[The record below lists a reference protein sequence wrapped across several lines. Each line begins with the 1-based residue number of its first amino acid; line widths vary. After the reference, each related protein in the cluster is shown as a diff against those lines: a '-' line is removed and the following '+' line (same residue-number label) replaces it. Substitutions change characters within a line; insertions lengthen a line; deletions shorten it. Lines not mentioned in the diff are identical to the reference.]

1 MQRKLST
8 ILTLTGLIFCSVA
21 TGQTLTLDECV
32 ERALESNLDYQNTN
46 LDIKAAEYRIK
57 EVKSALYPTINVT
70 GQSSYYHELPGQ
82 YVPASGFGGADG
94 TYQKITLGM
103 KQNSSAML
111 QMTHEVYNQKV
122 MVGLKAAKT
131 SREAAILQT
140 EVSREN
146 LVYNV
151 TATFYSIQIL
161 NDNLTRLT
169 ENIKNLEK
177 TAEINGILKD
187 NDLVSANTHNR
198 MLINLENLRNQQEN
212 QKVLLEK
219 NYTQLK
225 YLLNLEM
232 NRGIKVAPFNYDE
245 LLVIASDEESF
256 LRPDIRLQETTVR
269 LAQLD
274 KKSATAG
281 YFPVLV
287 HSATFGYN
295 GFNDSY
301 KPFES
306 VNNDWIRSSY
316 VSWTLKIPVFSG
328 FQRSNQ
334 IRQKQVI
341 IDQQVNRLTMLKS
354 NAEREIADAR
364 INFHTNKKL
373 VANNKKSLDL
383 AETLFTSATAEY
395 ENGIISVT
403 ELLNAQS
410 DLTDARTNYSN
421 ALLNLKLAELSLRK
435 ANGTLLTYK
444 P

>member
-1 MQRKLST
+1 MQMKIST
-8 ILTLTGLIFCSVA
+8 ILTLIGLIFCSVA

-32 ERALESNLDYQNTN
+32 ERALANNLDYENSNLDV
-46 LDIKAAEYRIK
+46 KAAEYRIK

-70 GQSSYYHELPGQ
+70 GQSLYYHELPGQ
-82 YVPASGFGGADG
+82 YVPASAFGGADG

-103 KQNSSAML
+103 KQNTSATL

-122 MVGLKAAKT
+122 RVGLKAAKT

-140 EVSREN
+140 EVAREN
-146 LVYNV
+146 LIYNV

-161 NDNLTRLT
+161 NDNLNGLQ
-169 ENIKNLEK
+169 ENIRNLEK
-177 TAEINGILKD
+177 TVEINGTLKD
-187 NDLVSANTHNR
+187 NDLVSANTHSR
-198 MLINLENLRNQQEN
+198 MLINLENLRNQEEN
-212 QKVLLEK
+212 QRVLLEK

-225 YLLNLEM
+225 HLLNLEM
-232 NRGIKVAPFNYDE
+232 DRSIEVEPFNYEE
-245 LLVIASDEESF
+245 LLAVASEEESI
-256 LRPDIRLQETTVR
+256 LRPDIRLQEATVR

-295 GFNDSY
+295 GFNDSF
-301 KPFES
+301 KPFDA
-306 VNNDWIRSSY
+306 VNDDWVRNSY

-328 FQRSNQ
+328 FQRRNQ
-334 IRQKQVI
+334 VRQKQVI
-341 IDQQVNRLTMLKS
+341 IDQQVNRLTMMRS

-364 INFHTNKKL
+364 VNFNTNKKL

-383 AETLFTSATAEY
+383 AEALFTSATSEY
-395 ENGIISVT
+395 ENGITSVT

-421 ALLNLKLAELSLRK
+421 ALLNLKLAELSLKK